1 MKIDIAVA
9 RPHLGYAI
17 ARLIGAKGLREND
30 VRQPSRI
37 DHLGGAKQPVLYY
50 VPKSCAAKP
59 GQDRVCPH
67 GFRLLSF
74 RLEGGVGL
82 EGTMVFRKLLA
93 DAGEEVVGRVRG
105 CVG

>member
-1 MKIDIAVA
+1 MKIDRASA
-9 RPHLGYAI
+9 RPHLGHAV

-37 DHLGGAKQPVLYY
+37 DHLSGAKQPVLYY
-50 VPKSCAAKP
+50 IPESCAAKP
-59 GQDRVCPH
+59 VHDRVRPQGC
-67 GFRLLSF
+67 RSLSF
-74 RLEGGVGL
+74 RLEGGVEL
-82 EGTMVFRKLLA
+82 EGTVVFEFPA